1 MKMFKHD
8 WLEGIWH
15 RKLYLILSV
24 LAAFF
29 SCTGIHSSIIEHQKT
44 ENISNGTFMDYWIY
58 LVDGCQAYKFDWY
71 NSFVIPIRWI
81 CFITFLLIGV
91 NNYMLSDLKGWG
103 YQVLVHSKSRLNW
116 WISKLMWSISYTLC
130 YFFVSFCTVL
140 IYCISRNVAVNF
152 KPTLDIMKSQATE
165 SFMKFGNRNLYV
177 AVLILPLLMALFL
190 SIIQMVLSLYIRPV
204 YVFII
209 MFIWLVASAY
219 KKSWLLVGNLG
230 MPYRMKPVLKS
241 GFSMVQCFLF

>member
-1 MKMFKHD
+1 MFKHD

-165 SFMKFGNRNLYV
+165 SFMKFVCGGVNPAITYGIVFKYYTDGVKFVYQTGVCIYYNVY
-177 AVLILPLLMALFL
+177 MAC
-190 SIIQMVLSLYIRPV
+190 SICL
-204 YVFII
+204 
-209 MFIWLVASAY
+209 
-219 KKSWLLVGNLG
+219 
-230 MPYRMKPVLKS
+230 
-241 GFSMVQCFLF
+241 